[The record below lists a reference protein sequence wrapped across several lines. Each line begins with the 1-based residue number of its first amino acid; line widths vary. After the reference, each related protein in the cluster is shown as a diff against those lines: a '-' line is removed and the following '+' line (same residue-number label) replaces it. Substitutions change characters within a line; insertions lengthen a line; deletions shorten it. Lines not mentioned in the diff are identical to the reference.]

1 MNFAIVGAVSGNGC
15 RGTRSVD
22 LTSFAVVIV
31 WASSAPVAPDG
42 VPMRMF
48 AIALVLS
55 VSTAALAGDDV
66 GPTMAALK
74 DEKAQ
79 CRYLLQL
86 CGEFAITDR
95 IATEN
100 LAAAKAA
107 VSQAASKSEAR
118 SALARADAGIAAK
131 REALDKVTTGRTVM
145 KAMHDKMPAC
155 VNECV
160 DDKGRKVLAAW

>member
-1 MNFAIVGAVSGNGC
+1 MA
-15 RGTRSVD
+15 RSVD
-22 LTSFAVVIV
+22 LTSTAVVIV
-31 WASSAPVAPDG
+31 FPAHGAPERDH
-42 VPMRMF
+42 MKML
-48 AIALVLS
+48 AIALVLLS
-55 VSTAALAGDDV
+55 GSTARAGDDV

-160 DDKGRKVLAAW
+160 DDKGRRVLAAW